1 MKTTKFQIKE
11 RILNKLSQVTYTGKS
26 NVDIFHFEFDEEW
39 LGLEKTLVIIT
50 DISTYNIPLL
60 NDEAV
65 VPNEFYLDS
74 QIVTVGVF
82 GKKDDIILSSTLKN
96 IWLTK
101 GAYTLGQEPS
111 NIPTPTQWDLYIQE
125 INNLI
130 NKSQDAEAECK
141 KTLEEVKNYKDNVE
155 KVADTFEENVTEKIK
170 EYNTNVENKKKEL
183 EDFSKSITVIT
194 AGTDDLIDGVSE
206 LPAGSMY
213 LVYETDED
221 EVNQDA

>member
-101 GAYTLGQEPS
+101 GAYAVGQEPS